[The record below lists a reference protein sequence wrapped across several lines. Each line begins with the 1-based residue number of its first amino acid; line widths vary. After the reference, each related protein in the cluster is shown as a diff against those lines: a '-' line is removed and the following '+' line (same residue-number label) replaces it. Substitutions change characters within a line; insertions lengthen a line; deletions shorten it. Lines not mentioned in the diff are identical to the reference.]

1 MFCLEIVFLGPL
13 AMSLLKISKRK
24 DPFCYCFFIVKE
36 REEQGDGVAC
46 EQNNQFQIYLAYQC
60 FFNAK
65 YFGICL
71 VTLLGGAWQQTSP
84 LVFQLTIN
92 PSSVRK
98 IEIL

>member
-1 MFCLEIVFLGPL
+1 MFCLEIMFLGPL

-65 YFGICL
+65 YFSDMFGD
-71 VTLLGGAWQQTSP
+71 
-84 LVFQLTIN
+84 
-92 PSSVRK
+92 SSWWSLAANQSSGVPVNHK
-98 IEIL
+98 SQ